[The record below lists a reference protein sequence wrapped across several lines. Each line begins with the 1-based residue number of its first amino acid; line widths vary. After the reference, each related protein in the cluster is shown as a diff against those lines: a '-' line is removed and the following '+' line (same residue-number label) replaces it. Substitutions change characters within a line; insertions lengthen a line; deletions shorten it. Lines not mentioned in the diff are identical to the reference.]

1 MHQKKYVEYILK
13 RFNMSNCNLI
23 ISPLEIGAKISKNID
38 EKLVHS
44 TLCKHVIG
52 SQGYLCNTGPYLY
65 NYFMII
71 LG

>member
-38 EKLVHS
+38 ELYKQ
-44 TLCKHVIG
+44 VIG
-52 SQGYLCNTGPYLY
+52 SRGIFVTLDLICTT
-65 NYFMII
+65 I
-71 LG
+71 L